1 MDKSKLPKMSPGK
14 VVTTPW
20 WKPKTK
26 KNVTKV
32 TQPGSTDD
40 DAMRRAKER
49 NDALKEAAK

>member
-14 VVTTPW
+14 LVSTPW
-20 WKPKTK
+20 WKPKPK

-32 TQPGSTDD
+32 TQPGSMDD
-40 DAMRRAKER
+40 NAMRRAKER